1 MEEVKKD
8 NPRMMWTYTFISL
21 AVILA
26 FLAFKPE
33 WFWVAL
39 PFFGTYLVKSLG
51 VI

>member
-1 MEEVKKD
+1 MEATKKD
-8 NPRMMWTYTFISL
+8 SPRLMWIYTLISL
-21 AVILA
+21 AVMLT

-39 PFFGTYLVKSLG
+39 PFFGTYLVKAFG

>member
-1 MEEVKKD
+1 MAESNNESSKVL
-8 NPRMMWTYTFISL
+8 WTYTFVSL
-21 AVILA
+21 VVMVL

-39 PFFGTYLVKSLG
+39 PFFGTYLVKAFG

>member
-1 MEEVKKD
+1 MEATKKD
-8 NPRMMWTYTFISL
+8 NPKTMWLYTFISL

-39 PFFGTYLVKSLG
+39 PFFATYLVKSLG
-51 VI
+51 AI